1 MESQVIFHDRFVSP
15 EEMAEFIG
23 AADIYIT
30 PYRHEAQVVSG
41 TLAYALGAGKAI
53 ISTPYWHAIELL
65 DDRRG
70 ALVPFQNPD
79 AIAQKTIELLTTPAL
94 RHAMRKRA
102 YLFARDMVWKKAA
115 QGYMESFA
123 RVRSDRM
130 ETPRVQFSARA
141 TEKSLNQL
149 PELKLDHVNALTD
162 DTGMLQHAIFTIP
175 NRAEGYTTDDNARAL
190 IFTVL
195 LEQQGGEQPGLSEKT
210 KPPTRIGLSA
220 TWRSS
225 STPSIPRRKGFE
237 TSSAT
242 TIAGWKSRDRKILTA
257 ARCGPLEL
265 SWPDPQIKD

>member
-1 MESQVIFHDRFVSP
+1 VIFFDRFVSH

-30 PYRHEAQVVSG
+30 PYRYEAQVVSG

-70 ALVPFQNPD
+70 ALVPFQNPE
-79 AIAQKTIELLTTPAL
+79 AIANKTIELLDTPAI

-102 YLFARDMVWKKAA
+102 YTFARDMVWKRVA
-115 QGYMESFA
+115 QGYMETFV

-130 ETPRVQFSARA
+130 EYPRVQFSARA
-141 TEKSLNQL
+141 TPKVLDRL

-175 NRAEGYTTDDNARAL
+175 IEVRV
-190 IFTVL
+190 I
-195 LEQQGGEQPGLSEKT
+195 
-210 KPPTRIGLSA
+210 PPTTTRARLSSRCCWRIRRELAIKMSTGKQIHGLRISLPVIC
-220 TWRSS
+220 RSS
-225 STPSIPRRKGFE
+225 STHSIQRPAGFE
-237 TSSAT
+237 TFSAM
-242 TIAGWKSRDRKILTA
+242 IAGGTSR
-257 ARCGPLEL
+257 
-265 SWPDPQIKD
+265 